1 MNPNNSS
8 THASSWFSRACKAF
22 LFLLLFLLIGATGWF
37 IGMLQE
43 NHKLTSINHAAYAL
57 ESTGLPEEYA
67 PSFSLHGHTGFRD
80 SFMQTVFCIDYSG
93 DCQRI
98 LEMISNTDH
107 WHTASVTVSEYSDF
121 ARNVIWGYENSWQ
134 YTDEIVFDAWYYRET
149 AEPHI
154 PNNRIPKG
162 PMDQIGTYAGRG
174 FEFALF
180 DADTGLFIYIDQ
192 FG

>member
-1 MNPNNSS
+1 MRWNPRGFRES
-8 THASSWFSRACKAF
+8 
-22 LFLLLFLLIGATGWF
+22 
-37 IGMLQE
+37 MLQV
-43 NHKLTSINHAAYAL
+43 LVCTD
-57 ESTGLPEEYA
+57 
-67 PSFSLHGHTGFRD
+67 TGFRD

-162 PMDQIGTYAGRG
+162 PMDQIGTYDSDNSSSACAVLYQILHRDPRKKSLLSTDKGD
-174 FEFALF
+174 FLYPFLVTQA
-180 DADTGLFIYIDQ
+180 IYLRYDILRRRVIYASSIRKN
-192 FG
+192 GYYIMRR